1 MERSTDDD
9 KFEKKILIC
18 KKIIHKWQNDLC
30 VNYRLIKTAIKNVQ
44 IVNYDT
50 EEGVSLAIKY
60 RKLT

>member
-1 MERSTDDD
+1 MERRADDD
-9 KFEKKILIC
+9 VFEGKILIC
-18 KKIIHKWQNDLC
+18 KKIINKWQNDLC

-50 EEGVSLAIKY
+50 EEGVALAIKY